1 MQGRRRRRKS
11 RTLALVSPWWNRRGA
26 RGLWGRNG
34 ERGDGLDQSGGERG
48 LSLVFILVDHH
59 GVILFLITNT
69 VARVRVLGLLI
80 SVECHFLLD
89 LCDNS
94 PGIIDRLPRHANEM
108 AGSYEGGGKER
119 RKKKLK
125 THTEAEHGPMGGW
138 QRHDAEQGKRILV
151 LQPLL

>member
-1 MQGRRRRRKS
+1 MSKASAETRRRRKGGENCQDNQSTCVQGRRRRRKS

-69 VARVRVLGLLI
+69 LARVRVLGLLI

-94 PGIIDRLPRHANEM
+94 PGIIDRLPRHANET
-108 AGSYEGGGKER
+108 AGNCEGGKGKA
-119 RKKKLK
+119 KK
-125 THTEAEHGPMGGW
+125 EVEDSYGG
-138 QRHDAEQGKRILV
+138 
-151 LQPLL
+151 